1 MMRRRSSLVLAC
13 ALALAPFAARA
24 ADSPMP
30 SPATAKTAAPA
41 PTAAPSP
48 SAAEAAFLAKIM
60 RDLPQRYPTT
70 QAAIKAGY
78 VRYSNEDE
86 TGAISYAN
94 PARFNTTN
102 PDEPAQ
108 LWYDVKGRLV
118 GADFSSRRDPSAT
131 PAPRAARPS
140 IFGIAPARF
149 GTVGA
154 HVHYVTCDRTT
165 HKCVYGKAVG
175 ATKYA
180 AVGDVEHPTA
190 DGLVKAG
197 AVKDAADVSAVF
209 LYPAIYNV
217 SVWVVPNPLGQFA
230 ENNPNVVPSAHAGKG
245 EDDPM

>member
-1 MMRRRSSLVLAC
+1 MMRRRSSVLLAC
-13 ALALAPFAARA
+13 ALALAPCAVLA
-24 ADSPMP
+24 ADSPAPMP
-30 SPATAKTAAPA
+30 APARTAAPA
-41 PTAAPSP
+41 PTPAPSP
-48 SAAEAAFLAKIM
+48 DAAEAAFLKKIM
-60 RDLPQRYPTT
+60 ADLPRLYPNPD
-70 QAAIKAGY
+70 AAVKAGY

-86 TGAISYAN
+86 TGAISFAN
-94 PARFNTTN
+94 PSRFDTKD
-102 PDEPAQ
+102 PDQPAQ

-118 GADFSSRRDPSAT
+118 GADFSSRRDPDAT

-154 HVHYVTCDRTT
+154 HVHYVTCDKTT

-175 ATKYA
+175 AKKYA
-180 AVGDVEHPTA
+180 AAGDVEHPTA
-190 DGLVKAG
+190 DGLVKTG
-197 AVKDAADVSAVF
+197 AVKNAADVSAVF

-230 ENNPNVVPSAHAGKG
+230 EANPNVVPSAHAGRG